1 VARYTLL
8 VLGQFPA
15 ADAHSPRGT
24 AVLHCA
30 DQLDVHRLIPLL
42 PVAAR

>member
-1 VARYTLL
+1 VAPYTLL

-15 ADAHSPRGT
+15 ADAHSRRAT

-30 DQLDVHRLIPLL
+30 DQLDVHLLSALL